1 MGGCRP
7 PEKTQAAGTVYA
19 CKLEIEVTISWF
31 TCYEIY
37 SVVQQYLYVLTMS
50 TYGILPLSPKLPLM
64 DKILVTSYMRRTT
77 NTYEVISEGNS
88 FHKHLKLHAECQP
101 HTIGTKKGCLVA
113 REPALYTFLMPLRKH
128 S

>member
-1 MGGCRP
+1 MYHS
-7 PEKTQAAGTVYA
+7 A
-19 CKLEIEVTISWF
+19 
-31 TCYEIY
+31 
-37 SVVQQYLYVLTMS
+37 VQQYLYMLTMP

-101 HTIGTKKGCLVA
+101 HTVAQGRMFVSCLVA
-113 REPALYTFLMPLRKH
+113 REPALYTFLMPSRKH